1 MDGMKRLC
9 FRIGL
14 LMLILAILFFIYAL
28 NNPQASFPWS
38 NSITYGIYISYAV
51 AMFFLLIYGL
61 RGK

>member
-14 LMLILAILFFIYAL
+14 FMLILAILFFIYAL